1 MVLIVAEKNLI
12 SFIYNAR
19 LNSSKELALEIIEK
33 LDLRETSWLSSAGD
47 LASHEIELYNT
58 RIAVIIGGD
67 GTILRSTRIL
77 SPHGIPVVGVKMG
90 KVGFMAEL
98 DPIEVFEKLPRFLDP
113 ENISAGSI
121 RTESRMML
129 EANITS
135 DNSNDSR
142 MTIHALNDVTVGTSQ
157 TARLVELEAYINETH
172 LTNYRADA
180 IITSTATGSTGY
192 ALSAGGP
199 IVFPEAELMILQPV
213 APHTGLRDGIVLSP
227 SSTIRLNAMEGY
239 QVSVSADGSIDSVLD
254 PEEYVTITRSPHTT
268 KFLREHQPDFF
279 YTALKLRLG
288 LAYRSQRSSENDK
301 SSGS

>member
-1 MVLIVAEKNLI
+1 MI
-12 SFIYNAR
+12 NADCQ
-19 LNSSKELALEIIEK
+19 LTDSKSEL
-33 LDLRETSWLSSAGD
+33 
-47 LASHEIELYNT
+47 
-58 RIAVIIGGD
+58 
-67 GTILRSTRIL
+67 
-77 SPHGIPVVGVKMG
+77 
-90 KVGFMAEL
+90 
-98 DPIEVFEKLPRFLDP
+98 VFEKLPNYLDP
-113 ENISAGSI
+113 ENIPNGNI
-121 RTESRMML
+121 RTELRMML

-135 DNSNDSR
+135 DNSENPR

-227 SSTIRLNAMEGY
+227 SSAIRLNAMEGY
-239 QVSVSADGSIDSVLD
+239 QVSVSADGFIDSILD
-254 PEEYVTITRSPHTT
+254 PEEYVTIKRSPHTA

-288 LAYRSQRSSENDK
+288 LAYRSQRPLENDK
-301 SSGS
+301 PKGS

>member
-1 MVLIVAEKNLI
+1 MPDKNLI
-12 SFIYNAR
+12 ALIYNAR
-19 LNSSKELALEIIEK
+19 LNSSKELALSIISELNLTK
-33 LDLRETSWLSSAGD
+33 TSWISSAGD
-47 LASHEIELYNT
+47 LASNETQLVNT
-58 RIAVIIGGD
+58 RVAIIIGGD
-67 GTILRSTRIL
+67 GTILRSIRTL
-77 SPHGIPVVGVKMG
+77 SPYGIPVVGVKMG
-90 KVGFMAEL
+90 KVGFMTEL
-98 DPIEVFEKLPRFLDP
+98 DPIEVFEKLPRFLDHK
-113 ENISAGSI
+113 NISDGSI
-121 RTESRMML
+121 RTELRMML

-135 DNSNDSR
+135 DNAKKPR

-157 TARLVELEAYINETH
+157 TTRLVELEAYINETH

-227 SSTIRLNAMEGY
+227 SSAIRLNATEGY
-239 QVSVSADGSIDSVLD
+239 QVSVSADGFIDSILD
-254 PEEYVTITRSPHTT
+254 SEEYVTIKRSPYTA

-288 LAYRSQRSSENDK
+288 LAYRSQRPLENDK
-301 SSGS
+301 PKGF

>member
-1 MVLIVAEKNLI
+1 MPDKNLI
-12 SFIYNAR
+12 ALIYNSR
-19 LNSSKELALEIIEK
+19 LNSSKELALSIISELNLTK
-33 LDLRETSWLSSAGD
+33 TSWISSAGD
-47 LASHEIELYNT
+47 LASNETQLVNT
-58 RIAVIIGGD
+58 RVAIIVGGD
-67 GTILRSTRIL
+67 GTILRSIRIL
-77 SPHGIPVVGVKMG
+77 SPHDIPVVGVKMG

-98 DPIEVFEKLPRFLDP
+98 DPIEVFEKLPRFLDTK
-113 ENISAGSI
+113 NISNGSV

-135 DNSNDSR
+135 DNSKSPR

-180 IITSTATGSTGY
+180 IIASTATGSTGY

-199 IVFPEAELMILQPV
+199 IVFPDAKLMILQPV

-227 SSTIRLNAMEGY
+227 SSTIRLNATEGY
-239 QVSVSADGSIDSVLD
+239 QVSISADGFIDSILN
-254 PEEYVTITRSPHTT
+254 PEEYVTIKRSPYTA

-288 LAYRSQRSSENDK
+288 LAYRSQRSLENDK
-301 SSGS
+301 TKGS